1 MPFTDAK
8 TDEEVYAQICALHKA
23 KEMLLKN
30 MFVQFKTIMD
40 QYKIS
45 LQAIKDEAKFLQ
57 VINQSEW
64 TSQIQSVKQNMRY
77 STVFDDE
84 INLNTANEHNIL
96 FLLQIRLRR
105 LDFSLS
111 QLSDE
116 RLHLK
121 IE

>member
-1 MPFTDAK
+1 
-8 TDEEVYAQICALHKA
+8 
-23 KEMLLKN
+23 
-30 MFVQFKTIMD
+30 
-40 QYKIS
+40 
-45 LQAIKDEAKFLQ
+45 
-57 VINQSEW
+57 
-64 TSQIQSVKQNMRY
+64 MRY

-96 FLLQIRLRR
+96 FLLQTRLRR

-111 QLSDE
+111 QLSEE